1 MFALKVFNEKII
13 LNPEF
18 YLKSKPKVPTFLFTK
33 KMFHQTFSE
42 LNSYHS
48 IRAMLA
54 NL

>member
-1 MFALKVFNEKII
+1 MKNII
-13 LNPEF
+13 LDPEF
-18 YLKSKPKVPTFLFTK
+18 YIESNLQAFSFLFTK
-33 KMFHQTFSE
+33 KMFHETFSK